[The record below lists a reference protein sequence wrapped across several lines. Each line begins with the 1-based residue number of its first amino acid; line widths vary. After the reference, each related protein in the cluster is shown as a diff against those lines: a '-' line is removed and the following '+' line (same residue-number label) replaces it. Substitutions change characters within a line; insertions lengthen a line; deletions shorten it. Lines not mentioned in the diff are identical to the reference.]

1 MNANNNNQANG
12 TKNCQSSFDEA
23 PAGWNTRY
31 LDPNGFECQ
40 ITIRVKNDSELLE
53 ITANAIAYLLA
64 KTCTPSVCCRNG
76 ARPIDS
82 KSIEQKKKNEG
93 ENNGNGNKDHG
104 SSPSWRSAFLFS
116 PGLIRILLASFN
128 KAPLKNPSAQY
139 F

>member
-82 KSIEQKKKNEG
+82 KSIEQKKKMKEKIM
-93 ENNGNGNKDHG
+93 EMVTKIMALHH
-104 SSPSWRSAFLFS
+104 
-116 PGLIRILLASFN
+116 PG
-128 KAPLKNPSAQY
+128 APLSYSPQV
-139 F
+139 